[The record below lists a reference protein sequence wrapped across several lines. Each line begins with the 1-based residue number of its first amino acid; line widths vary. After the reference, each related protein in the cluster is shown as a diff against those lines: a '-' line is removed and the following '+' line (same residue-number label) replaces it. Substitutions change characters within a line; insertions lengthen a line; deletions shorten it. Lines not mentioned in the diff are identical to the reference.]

1 MTLSKNLLQALRLR
15 QQQSR
20 AILGDQHFI
29 LGADANSEATQSFG
43 EAPAVK
49 GACDPDVVA
58 KATKAIDYPA
68 DPGFCD
74 EYHANDPDFWKKVYY
89 WITPVADCGDDRGS
103 VCKDNNDWIQ
113 AWTEIKG

>member
-1 MTLSKNLLQALRLR
+1 M
-15 QQQSR
+15 
-20 AILGDQHFI
+20 
-29 LGADANSEATQSFG
+29 AD
-43 EAPAVK
+43 
-49 GACDPDVVA
+49 DVVIEHPNREKSGA